1 MSILVG
7 LLCAADKAFTHT
19 GDWVLLSQYFWG
31 KNGSV
36 EHSSTYPRHHIH
48 TDLKHTLNTT
58 QKQTLPLDAT
68 ITLFTHWFH
77 SHNSTHPTSY
87 IPHTD
92 TYDRNLTPAVYRLC
106 AELGWF
112 MHVPS
117 FTHPTWEE
125 MRERGWVGYLG
136 AKEERWA
143 LLKNV
148 LILPAGCRD

>member
-58 QKQTLPLDAT
+58 QKQTLPLHAT

-92 TYDRNLTPAVYRLC
+92 TWQKSDPRCVQAVCWAGVIYACALFYTP
-106 AELGWF
+106 
-112 MHVPS
+112 
-117 FTHPTWEE
+117 
-125 MRERGWVGYLG
+125 YLG
-136 AKEERWA
+136 GNEGERMGGIPGSKGRKVGTVEEC
-143 LLKNV
+143 LN
-148 LILPAGCRD
+148 PASRV